1 MPNLEEAWV
10 WDQARETPCINIS
23 ESVQSISDLAQS
35 KPLFPMKFRT
45 QKEKL
50 ARMSPLVERLL
61 SAAMQNKVF
70 YKQNCK
76 VI

>member
-1 MPNLEEAWV
+1 
-10 WDQARETPCINIS
+10 
-23 ESVQSISDLAQS
+23 
-35 KPLFPMKFRT
+35 MKFRT